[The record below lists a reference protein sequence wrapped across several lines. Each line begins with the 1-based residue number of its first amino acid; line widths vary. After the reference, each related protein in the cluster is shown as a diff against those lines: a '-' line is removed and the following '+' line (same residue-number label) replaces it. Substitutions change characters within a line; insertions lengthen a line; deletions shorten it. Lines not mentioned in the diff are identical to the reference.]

1 VDDVA
6 AHLAEHAEDDVCR
19 FVTRGRRSDRLHDIE
34 IWFGV
39 RGAEVVLIA
48 GNGPTSDWY
57 RNLLTEPA
65 VALRIGE
72 RWLDGRAR
80 AVTSG
85 TSRRDAGD
93 VMGAKYGWWGGD
105 PDIGLTIDAWT
116 WEVPAVWI
124 GELRFRE
131 T

>member
-1 VDDVA
+1 M
-6 AHLAEHAEDDVCR
+6 
-19 FVTRGRRSDRLHDIE
+19 
-34 IWFGV
+34 
-39 RGAEVVLIA
+39 LIA

-57 RNLLTEPA
+57 RNLLAEPA
-65 VALRIGE
+65 VAVRIGG

-85 TSRRDAGD
+85 RSRREAGD

-105 PDIGLTIDAWT
+105 PGIGLTIDAWT

-124 GELRFRE
+124 GQLGFRE